1 MPLSADAI
9 ADFGAAIDLE
19 PRFYDFHKRRG
30 QALAGAL
37 LPGIMHRQDVLLL
50 PIYRRATAAEL
61 ATAASDAASPAC
73 LPACLP
79 LQRWG
84 MTRGLLGTC
93 AALLSWQGTTPPR
106 RVLSFLLL
114 CGGQ

>member
-37 LPGIMHRQDVLLL
+37 LPGMHRQDVLLL

-61 ATAASDAASPAC
+61 ATAASDAA